1 MNIKQIILFV
11 FLTIL
16 LIALSY
22 GLLDVIDRH
31 FSYKLIIIL
40 GLLVIA
46 DIVTMTSVF
55 RQHIKSSGHRE
66 S

>member
-16 LIALSY
+16 LIVLSY

-31 FSYKLIIIL
+31 FSYKLIITL

-46 DIVTMTSVF
+46 DIIMMTGVF

>member
-1 MNIKQIILFV
+1 
-11 FLTIL
+11 
-16 LIALSY
+16 
-22 GLLDVIDRH
+22 
-31 FSYKLIIIL
+31 
-40 GLLVIA
+40 LLVIA